1 MTTQSTER
9 FGSGIDIAKVI
20 AGTLAAVSAA
30 VCASVLG
37 VAGTLI
43 GAAVASLVG
52 TVGQE
57 LYAQSLR
64 RGYRKLRD
72 PRGTRI
78 SASAA
83 TPGTQTPGTGATDS
97 RPASASTLRS
107 SAARPEVPGAHPVPA
122 RPGTAKPK
130 RPLWQRI
137 ALATLAAFVL
147 AMIAVSAVELISGR
161 ALAGIFGDDAA
172 GATTISSVVKGPR
185 TPEATP
191 TPVVTSDTPTS
202 APTTEPTAT
211 ATAEPTATTEAPVAP
226 TADPTTAPT
235 ADATQQAPDP
245 APTGLTPTGQ

>member
-1 MTTQSTER
+1 MTTETTER
-9 FGSGIDIAKVI
+9 FGSGLDIAKII

-52 TVGQE
+52 TIGQE

-83 TPGTQTPGTGATDS
+83 TPGTHTPGGGTTDT

-107 SAARPEVPGAHPVPA
+107 SAARPEASALHPVPA
-122 RPGTAKPK
+122 RPESTKPR

-172 GATTISSVVKGPR
+172 GATTISSVVDGPR
-185 TPEATP
+185 TPKATP
-191 TPVVTSDTPTS
+191 TPVTTSDAPTS
-202 APTTEPTAT
+202 APTTGPTETATTAAPVPTVT
-211 ATAEPTATTEAPVAP
+211 ATAEPTTE
-226 TADPTTAPT
+226 PT
-235 ADATQQAPDP
+235 ADATEQAPDT
-245 APTGLTPTGQ
+245 APTGFDPTAGP